1 MRVLLFQTGGRRL
14 ALPSR
19 EVSEI
24 VLRPALTRLGE
35 EPPWLE
41 GYFRLEQELVPVLR
55 ADRLVGQ
62 GEDSRSLYTHLLVLK
77 VTQRPVALAVERAL
91 DVLEVPPESLATVQP
106 RDTFNESVAAMI
118 ILGEESIPLL
128 SGRRMLLQEE
138 EQRVDYWTRRA
149 AERLPQ

>member
-1 MRVLLFQTGGRRL
+1 MQVLLFQTGGRRL

-19 EVSEI
+19 EVSEV

-41 GYFRLEQELVPVLR
+41 GYFRLENDLVPVLR
-55 ADRLVGQ
+55 ADRLLGQ
-62 GEDSRSLYTHLLVLK
+62 GEDSRSLYTHLLVLG
-77 VTQRPVALAVERAL
+77 VTRRPVALAVERAL
-91 DVLEVPPESLATVQP
+91 EVAEVPPDRLATVQP
-106 RDTFNESVAAMI
+106 KDTFNESVAAMI
-118 ILGEESIPLL
+118 VQGEESIPLL
-128 SGRRMLLQEE
+128 SGRRLLLREE